1 MSKFT
6 KGIFYSILLT
16 AGSIPAVSADEVFHE
31 AVNQSL
37 PFWSVIPF
45 VVMLLAVAFV
55 PLINGFVVGEE
66 HEVGIAR
73 VRALLPYTILV
84 CVWYF

>member
-31 AVNQSL
+31 TVNQSL

-55 PLINGFVVGEE
+55 GEE
-66 HEVGIAR
+66 YEVGIAR

>member
-31 AVNQSL
+31 TVNQSL
-37 PFWSVIPF
+37 
-45 VVMLLAVAFV
+45 
-55 PLINGFVVGEE
+55 LIRSIAEKE
-66 HEVGIAR
+66 H
-73 VRALLPYTILV
+73 
-84 CVWYF
+84 

>member
-31 AVNQSL
+31 AVIQSL
-37 PFWSVIPF
+37 PLWS
-45 VVMLLAVAFV
+45 
-55 PLINGFVVGEE
+55 
-66 HEVGIAR
+66 EVGIAR